1 VKQNMAKKTGGQKV
15 KAVIKKVVKKLKG
28 EK

>member
-1 VKQNMAKKTGGQKV
+1 MAKKTGGQKV